1 MASSDQLWDL
11 GSTAQPLSYRGD
23 ARMSRIRRTGA
34 VAAIG
39 ALTAAVALAT
49 AIPVKADE
57 LSDLRANQEVLQ
69 RRLDQLAQVGT
80 AKPQLPPGSAT
91 IAGSFPRSF
100 LIPGTDTSI
109 QIGGFIDLSAS
120 YFF

>member
-1 MASSDQLWDL
+1 
-11 GSTAQPLSYRGD
+11 
-23 ARMSRIRRTGA
+23 MSRKRTIATMAALGGMI
-34 VAAIG
+34 AAI
-39 ALTAAVALAT
+39 ALAT
-49 AIPVKADE
+49 GMASAAADE

-109 QIGGFIDLSAS
+109 QIGGYIDLSAA
-120 YFF
+120 YFFTGGGNNSNGVVPAVTGAPIASG